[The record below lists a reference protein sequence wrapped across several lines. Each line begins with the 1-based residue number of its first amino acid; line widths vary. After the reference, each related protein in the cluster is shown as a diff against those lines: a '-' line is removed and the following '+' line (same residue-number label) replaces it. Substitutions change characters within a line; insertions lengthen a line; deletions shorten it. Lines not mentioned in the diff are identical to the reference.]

1 MRTPPAACA
10 DCREL
15 IGGYVL
21 EALEPAEMSAV
32 ARHLETCAECSAEY
46 ARLSAIPDLL
56 DLAGAAET
64 AYERPPAQL
73 EEAILDRFALEH
85 PSDRRPEHRPV
96 RAPGR
101 LARFGRRLR
110 RPIPAA
116 ATAALAAAAVAAA
129 LVLGGGSGNGG
140 YSAMPGNTYKAS
152 LTGLSPAPGAH
163 AVARLQTVSSGT
175 RVWLH
180 VKGLKGSPQDLY
192 QLWCVRDD
200 GTKITAG
207 TFRVDARGRADV
219 NLTTA
224 AVVGDYHRLSVE
236 RQAQPPATSAG
247 QRVMAGEI
255 QYGTS

>member
-1 MRTPPAACA
+1 MKTPPAACT

-32 ARHLETCAECSAEY
+32 ARHLETCAACSAEY
-46 ARLSAIPDLL
+46 ARLSSIPDLL
-56 DLAGAAET
+56 DIAGAAET
-64 AYERPPAQL
+64 APERPPAQL

-85 PSDRRPEHRPV
+85 PSNRRPERG
-96 RAPGR
+96 PGR
-101 LARFGRRLR
+101 LAGFGRKLW
-110 RPIPAA
+110 RPLPAA
-116 ATAALAAAAVAAA
+116 AAAGLATAAVAAA
-129 LVLGGGSGNGG
+129 LIVGGAGDNGG
-140 YSAMPGNTYKAS
+140 YGTMPGNTYRAS
-152 LTGLSPAPGAH
+152 LNGLSTAPTAH

-207 TFRVDARGRADV
+207 TFRVDASGRADV

-247 QRVMAGEI
+247 QSVMAGEI

>member
-1 MRTPPAACA
+1 MTILPAPCA

-21 EALEPAEMSAV
+21 DALEPAEMSAV
-32 ARHLETCAECSAEY
+32 ARHLDGCAECSAEH
-46 ARLSAIPDLL
+46 ARLVAIPHVL

-64 AYERPPAQL
+64 AAERPPAQL

-85 PSDRRPEHRPV
+85 SSKHREE
-96 RAPGR
+96 RAPRR
-101 LARFGRRLR
+101 LARFGRQLR
-110 RPIPAA
+110 RPLPAA
-116 ATAALAAAAVAAA
+116 AGAALAAAAVTVA
-129 LVLGGGSGNGG
+129 LVLAGGGDNDG
-140 YSAMPGNTYKAS
+140 YGTMPGSLYKAS
-152 LTGLSPAPGAH
+152 LTGLSPAPTAH

-200 GTKITAG
+200 GSKITAG
-207 TFRVDARGRADV
+207 TFRVDASGRADV

-247 QRVMAGEI
+247 QRVMTGAI